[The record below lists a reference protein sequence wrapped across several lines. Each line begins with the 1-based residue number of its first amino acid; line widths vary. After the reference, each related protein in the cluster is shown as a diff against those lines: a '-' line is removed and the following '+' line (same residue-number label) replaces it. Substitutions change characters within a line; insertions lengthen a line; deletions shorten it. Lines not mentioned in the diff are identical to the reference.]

1 MTERQQIAYSDPS
14 ARAYDSLKP
23 KFKRVLQLGDRIS
36 TILTV
41 NK

>member
-1 MTERQQIAYSDPS
+1 MTERQRIAYSDPS
-14 ARAYDSLKP
+14 ARAWDSLKP
-23 KFKRVLQLGDRIS
+23 KFRQDLLLGRKIS